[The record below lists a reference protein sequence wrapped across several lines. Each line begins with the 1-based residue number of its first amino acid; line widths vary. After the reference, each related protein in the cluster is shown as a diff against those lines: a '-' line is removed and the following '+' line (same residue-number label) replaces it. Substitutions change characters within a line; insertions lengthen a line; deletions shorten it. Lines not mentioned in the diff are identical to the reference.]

1 MSGLKFA
8 DANPREPTNCPT
20 TEHPSSNALS
30 SDRLI
35 PFRTPFFRS
44 LASEQVAP
52 HHPADGGLNPWGRRS
67 ASRSRKAV
75 IRPEE
80 PTRTSR
86 ETGVRRHPIATE
98 LSGSTVAS
106 VGKFITRMRPGD
118 AVLQDQIFAEA
129 HRLYETKTPLSET
142 ISRLIELAGDNPNAF
157 FGGTKKNTK
166 GLHRTPE
173 GQAVL
178 RLIGIASAQRDA
190 SHRTGVPLLWGRR
203 SPEEKSLAAMPIAD
217 VFDLLAREEPTL
229 LDVDANARQLAVD
242 HREDGDGGA
251 ALREALGQL
260 VASVIS
266 TVLVGAKPKNGRS
279 IVATQVAAMVVAE
292 HLAAS
297 AGVDTSPSNNA
308 AGSWWPPGE

>member
-1 MSGLKFA
+1 MPSLGA
-8 DANPREPTNCPT
+8 PR
-20 TEHPSSNALS
+20 
-30 SDRLI
+30 
-35 PFRTPFFRS
+35 
-44 LASEQVAP
+44 
-52 HHPADGGLNPWGRRS
+52 
-67 ASRSRKAV
+67 
-75 IRPEE
+75 
-80 PTRTSR
+80 
-86 ETGVRRHPIATE
+86 
-98 LSGSTVAS
+98 
-106 VGKFITRMRPGD
+106 
-118 AVLQDQIFAEA
+118 
-129 HRLYETKTPLSET
+129 
-142 ISRLIELAGDNPNAF
+142 
-157 FGGTKKNTK
+157 KNTK